1 MNERIGS
8 GSGSAT
14 ELTDAMHDV
23 QSDLAH
29 LLTQDSRLKNDA
41 QVRKRRVEDRSS
53 ENSLP
58 LQREPKEKD
67 AHELKLPSVI

>member
-1 MNERIGS
+1 MNERVGS
-8 GSGSAT
+8 ESSSVIAN
-14 ELTDAMHDV
+14 AMHDV

-41 QVRKRRVEDRSS
+41 QVRKRRVDDRSS

-58 LQREPKEKD
+58 LQREHKEKG
-67 AHELKLPSVI
+67 AYELKLPSVI

>member
-1 MNERIGS
+1 MNERVGS
-8 GSGSAT
+8 ESSSMIAT
-14 ELTDAMHDV
+14 AMHDV

-58 LQREPKEKD
+58 LQGEPKEKD